1 MAEKHFETVVKG
13 GMFVP
18 LTIQQ
23 TQNDENGAV
32 PVSGPRSYGNGS

>member
-1 MAEKHFETVVKG
+1 MAEKPFETVVKG

-18 LTIQQ
+18 SAIQR
-23 TQNDENGAV
+23 TQNDENGTV